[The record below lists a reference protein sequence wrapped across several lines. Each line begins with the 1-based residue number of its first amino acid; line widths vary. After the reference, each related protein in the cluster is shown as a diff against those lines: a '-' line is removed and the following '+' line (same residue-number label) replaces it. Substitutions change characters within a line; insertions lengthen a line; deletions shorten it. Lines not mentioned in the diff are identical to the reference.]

1 MGAIKRRITRF
12 LWELL
17 SLCWRKADRTLTQ
30 DRRLRQGPGAG
41 RPARG
46 GLRAPGASPHRR
58 AVAPRTRRRDVRGR
72 TVHRCRDERAG
83 LSGIVG
89 TAETASARDLTTAC
103 STDPS
108 PAGARDAALVAL
120 LYGGGLRRSEAVA
133 LDLVDYEAETGQLT
147 TRKSKGNRP
156 RVCWVTNGSSLALA
170 DWLAVRGDEP
180 GPFFMAVGK
189 GGRVSQDRSSGRA
202 VHVVLQRRARQAG
215 VTRLTPQDLRR
226 SFVSDLLERGADRTA

>member
-1 MGAIKRRITRF
+1 MPVDRLEEVYALLARARTDE
-12 LWELL
+12 LWP
-17 SLCWRKADRTLTQ
+17 
-30 DRRLRQGPGAG
+30 QGP
-41 RPARG
+41 
-46 GLRAPGASPHRR
+46 
-58 AVAPRTRRRDVRGR
+58 AVETSVVVPSID
-72 TVHRCRDERAG
+72 
-83 LSGIVG
+83 
-89 TAETASARDLTTAC
+89 AETNARAYRELSALQRQPAPETLTTAC

-226 SFVSDLLERGADRTA
+226 SFVSDLLERGADLSVVSKLAGHAGVGRRLEMTGEARW